1 MRLFIEK
8 FRRFTGLT
16 RIGYLAVPVMVPL
29 LVWASLGLFKPVPRG
44 GPGKTA
50 QPVQLAA
57 AQPDAATEV
66 DVEDRL
72 RVYYRTVREEVP
84 YDVIRRADSS
94 QERGAQQ
101 VARRGATGSKEIT
114 VVDTYLDGKLVS
126 SDQVG
131 ERILQP
137 PVTEVVTYGTMD
149 TASRGGQTFR
159 FRRALYLRATA
170 YTAGKESNPVGDGY
184 TATGVPARRGIVA
197 VDPSVLPL
205 NTRLYVEGYGYA
217 VAADTGGAI
226 KGLRIDLCM
235 DSLQE
240 ALDFG
245 IRQVKVYVLE

>member
-1 MRLFIEK
+1 MRLFIKK
-8 FRRFTGLT
+8 FRRSTRFT
-16 RIGYLAVPVMVPL
+16 RVGYWAVLVVVPL
-29 LVWASLGLFKPVPRG
+29 VLWASFGLFKPVPRG
-44 GPGKTA
+44 APGKTA
-50 QPVQLAA
+50 KPVQLAA
-57 AQPDAATEV
+57 AEPDVATEV

-94 QERGAQQ
+94 QELGIQR
-101 VARRGATGSKEIT
+101 VARRGATGSEEIT

-126 SDQVG
+126 SDKVG

-137 PVTEVVTYGTMD
+137 PVTEIVTYGTMD
-149 TASRGGQTFR
+149 TVSRGGQTFR
-159 FRRALYLRATA
+159 FRRVLHLGATA

-197 VDPSVLPL
+197 VDPSVIPL

-235 DSLQE
+235 ESLQE

-245 IRQVKVYVLE
+245 VRQVKVYVLE